1 MNATAKK
8 PVAKKAVEKTVHKP
22 LKSMTPRSQDIG
34 YGPEPVWPAQPAEME
49 RISAMTRMF
58 NWYNYHYGKK
68 EARDCIVDWL
78 ARNERTAESKAFAK
92 LPEAAI
98 YKIGIGWICRA
109 NLLGL
114 EITDKELDTINATI
128 ADYIEAGKSVKEVVE
143 EAVVAV
149 KPNIQDRLR
158 EKMSEAAGELEGM
171 YDEMILAGGKM
182 SADYKPVSLLRSMN
196 VAPQLIGQV
205 KEIWQRRLVELKE
218 VAAGKDGDLAEGYG
232 HFGKLQVRNFI
243 KFAEQVVADCD
254 AYVQIKKVE
263 RKPRAK
269 KAVPLEKQV
278 AKFKYLKEF
287 AELKLK
293 SESPTKLVGASE
305 AWFYDTAKRKLI
317 HVVADTHLGT
327 FFVKGSAIVGFDP
340 AATVQKTLRKPAE
353 QIRSIVGVGK
363 PAARKAFKDIKA
375 TEVKFNGRGND
386 NLIIL
391 KTY

>member
-1 MNATAKK
+1 MATAQK
-8 PVAKKAVEKTVHKP
+8 PI
-22 LKSMTPRSQDIG
+22 KSMTPRSQDIG
-34 YGPEPVWPAQPAEME
+34 YGPEPTWKEQPAENE
-49 RISAMTRMF
+49 RFSALTRMF

-68 EARDCIVDWL
+68 EARDCIIDWL
-78 ARNERTAESKAFAK
+78 TRADRTVEAKAFAK
-92 LPEAAI
+92 ILEATV

-109 NLLGL
+109 NTLGL
-114 EITDKELDTINATI
+114 QITEKELETINTTI
-128 ADYIEAGKSVKEVVE
+128 ADYLHAGKSVKEVVE
-143 EAVVAV
+143 VAEAVV

-158 EKMSEAAGELEGM
+158 EKMIEAAGELEGM
-171 YDEMILAGGKM
+171 YDEMIMAGGKM

-196 VAPQLIGQV
+196 VAPQMIGSI
-205 KEIWQRRLVELKE
+205 KEIWERRLVELKE
-218 VAAGKDGDLAEGYG
+218 VAAGKDGDLTEGYG

-243 KFAEQVVADCD
+243 KFAEQVIADCG

-305 AWFYDTAKRKLI
+305 AWLYDTAKRKLI

-327 FFVKGSAIVGFDP
+327 FFIKGSSIVGFDP

-353 QIRSIVGVGK
+353 QIKSIVSVGK

-386 NLIIL
+386 NLLIL

>member
-1 MNATAKK
+1 MNARA
-8 PVAKKAVEKTVHKP
+8 ATVIKP
-22 LKSMTPRSQDIG
+22 LNPKGAETKYVG
-34 YGPEPVWPAQPAEME
+34 HEPDWKFQPTEE
-49 RISAMTRMF
+49 NRISAF
-58 NWYNYHYGKK
+58 SKAFAWYNYHYGKK

-114 EITDKELDTINATI
+114 EITAKELDTINATI

-196 VAPQLIGQV
+196 VAPQLISQV

-278 AKFKYLKEF
+278 AKFKYLREF

-353 QIRSIVGVGK
+353 QIKSITGVGK
-363 PAARKAFKDIKA
+363 PAARKAFRDIKA

>member
-34 YGPEPVWPAQPAEME
+34 YGPEPVWPTQPAEME

-114 EITDKELDTINATI
+114 EITAKELATINETI
-128 ADYIEAGKSVKEVVE
+128 AEYITAGKSVKEVVE

-196 VAPQLIGQV
+196 VAPQLISQV

-278 AKFKYLKEF
+278 AKFKYLREF

-353 QIRSIVGVGK
+353 QIKSITGVGK
-363 PAARKAFKDIKA
+363 PAARKAFRDIKA